1 MEIKSRADIPE
12 QYTWDL
18 TTVYPTDEAFLA
30 ALEQAKAY
38 PAQCAAWQGKATASA
53 ENLLAYLQLM
63 DKIDVELIH
72 LDNYAERKK
81 DQDTRVSK
89 YQDFAS
95 QVMTL
100 YVAISSANAW
110 FTPELLTLTDEQID
124 GYYAACPALE
134 LYRRLLDKE
143 LHRRAHTLTPG
154 EEALLASAG
163 EMSQQPDN
171 IFSMLNDA
179 DMVFPDAVDSKGEHH
194 AVTHGSFIPLLN
206 STDRVLRKSAFEAL
220 YSVYRQFR
228 NTSAAVL
235 AAQTKQ
241 LKFFAD
247 ARKYPST
254 LDCALDATEVPVE
267 VYTNLINAVHR
278 NMPAMHKYTRLRRKL
293 LGVDELH
300 FYDLYAPMVGDV
312 EMHFTYE
319 EACDLILKALEPMGE
334 EYCAIVKRG
343 LSERWID
350 VYENP
355 GKRSGAYSSG
365 GFEMNPFILLNFHG
379 TLDDVFTL
387 IHEMGHSMHTYLSCH
402 NQPACYSNY
411 VIFVAEVASTC
422 NEALLMQY
430 LLQHTEDKRQRAYLI
445 NHFLEQFRTTLYRQ
459 TMFAEFELKINQM
472 TERGE
477 GLTADALC
485 EIYRQLNADYFGA
498 DIVLDDEI
506 SLEWA
511 RIPHFFYNYY
521 VYQYSTGYTAAIAL
535 SERILKG
542 GQPAV
547 EDYLNFLKGGN
558 SKPPIDLLRGAGVD
572 MATAQPIDEAL
583 QLFDRLIDEMDELTG
598 A

>member
-1 MEIKSRADIPE
+1 MDIKSREDIPE

-38 PAQCAAWQGKATASA
+38 PAQLADWQGKATASA
-53 ENLLAYLQLM
+53 ENLLAYLRLM
-63 DKIDVELIH
+63 DKVDVELLH
-72 LDNYAERKK
+72 LNNYAERKK

-95 QVMTL
+95 QVMSL
-100 YVAISSANAW
+100 YVAISSASAW
-110 FTPELLTLTDEQID
+110 FTPELLGLTDEQMN
-124 GYYAACPALE
+124 GYYAACPELE

-143 LHRRAHTLTPG
+143 FHRRAHTLSPS

-179 DMVFPDAVDSKGEHH
+179 DMVFPDAIDSKGEHH

-206 STDRVLRKSAFEAL
+206 STDRVLRKSAFESL

-235 AAQTKQ
+235 ASQTKQ

-254 LDCALDATEVPVE
+254 LACALDATEVPVE
-267 VYTNLINAVHR
+267 VYTNLIDAVRR

-319 EACDLILKALEPMGE
+319 EACELILKALEPMGE

-485 EIYRQLNADYFGA
+485 DIYRQLNADYFGE

-535 SERILKG
+535 SEKILKG
-542 GQPAV
+542 GKPAV
-547 EDYLNFLKGGN
+547 EDYLNFLKGGC

-598 A
+598 K